1 MAANNK
7 MQMVLSQYTSI
18 MVKLF
23 KAFMRYRGNN
33 ICREERTTNVADGCG
48 RWTAQKHNAFID
60 IKGRINDFETKTVI
74 NVNVNGK

>member
-33 ICREERTTNVADGCG
+33 IYQEERMTNAAGG
-48 RWTAQKHNAFID
+48 WTAQKHNAFID
-60 IKGRINDFETKTVI
+60 IEGKINDFETKTVI